1 MGSLINIFES
11 LSDENRLRIVNLLL
25 LSPELCVIDL
35 VNILDMPQT
44 RVSRHLSYLKARNIV
59 SARREG
65 TWMYY
70 KLGSSLTEN
79 ASLQQSLQEMFAG
92 KDLFLADIERFL
104 EGLDDKAIVA
114 LRNAEAGAV
123 EQVIANCCSIG

>member
-1 MGSLINIFES
+1 MVPLVHIFES

-25 LSPELCVIDL
+25 LAPELCVIDL
-35 VNILDMPQT
+35 VTILDMPQT

-70 KLGSSLTEN
+70 SLGSVLTQN
-79 ASLQQSLQEMFAG
+79 ATFQQSLQEMFAG
-92 KDLFLADIERFL
+92 NEIFLADIERFL
-104 EGLDDKAIVA
+104 EGLDDQRITA
-114 LRNAEAGAV
+114 LRNADPAV
-123 EQVIANCCSIG
+123 VEKVIENCCTIG